1 MANGLGLASRGTS
14 AVGRCSAHE
23 FVSARFGKGV
33 EEAGGAATDDAR
45 SDIVEG
51 IGIEFSG
58 FGFLSVDRSES
69 ESFRIARGV
78 ASASTDAAD
87 AKHTPEEQ
95 VGRCRPRKRMGG
107 KPR

>member
-1 MANGLGLASRGTS
+1 MANGLGLASRGAS
-14 AVGRCSAHE
+14 AVGRCSSHE

-33 EEAGGAATDDAR
+33 EEAGWAATDDAR

-58 FGFLSVDRSES
+58 LGFLSVDRSES
-69 ESFRIARGV
+69 ESFRIARRV
-78 ASASTDAAD
+78 ASASTDA
-87 AKHTPEEQ
+87 KHSPEEQ
-95 VGRCRPRKRMGG
+95 VGRRRPRKRMGG